1 MQNEESLNLLNQKPG
16 NVKNALVQKLSKQ
29 WPLTL
34 KQLDHALKREFGMD
48 VTYQA
53 VHKAATQLE
62 DEKVIEKIKEG
73 YQLHPE
79 WIQNITKL
87 SNQISQAYANN
98 QVLDFEKEIIQLTFT
113 SWINAGRF
121 GAFTFK
127 TECPNPQRKPIVTCW
142 LHVWPVSTVS
152 AEESKQLLEQV
163 RNGHDLYCLCPNN
176 TPLDQLF
183 ADWIGKMGRK
193 NILGAN
199 LNLNHDYIIVGD
211 HIAQIYYE
219 EKFRK
224 KIDSFYKKNTDIK
237 NIDYQKMQ
245 ELATERTN
253 IQAIV
258 IKNAQLAE
266 RLRNEGLLLFK

>member
-1 MQNEESLNLLNQKPG
+1 MQNEESLNLLNKKPG
-16 NVKNALVQKLSKQ
+16 NVKNALVQKLTKQ

-34 KQLDHALKREFGMD
+34 KQLDHALKREFGLD

-53 VHKAATQLE
+53 VHKAMAQLE
-62 DEKVIEKIKEG
+62 EEKIVEKTKAG
-73 YQLHPE
+73 FQLHPE
-79 WIQNITKL
+79 WIHNITKL
-87 SNQISQAYANN
+87 SNQISQAYSNN
-98 QVLDFEKEIIQLTFT
+98 HPLDFDKEIIQLNFS
-113 SWINAGRF
+113 SWLNAGRF

-127 TECPNPQRKPIVTCW
+127 TECPNPQKKPIVTGW
-142 LHVWPVSTVS
+142 MHVWPVSTVS
-152 AEESKQLLEQV
+152 AEESKQLLEQASK
-163 RNGHDLYCLCPNN
+163 GHDLYCICPNN

-193 NILGAN
+193 NVLGAN
-199 LNLNHDYIIVGD
+199 LNFDHDYIIVGD
-211 HIAQIYYE
+211 HIVQIYYE

-224 KIDSFYKKNTDIK
+224 KIDAFYRKNTDIK

-245 ELATERTN
+245 EMATERAN

-266 RLRNEGLLLFK
+266 RLRNEGIRLFR

>member
-34 KQLDHALKREFGMD
+34 KQLDHVLKREFGMD

-53 VHKAATQLE
+53 IHKAMSQLE
-62 DEKVIEKIKEG
+62 DEKVVEKVKSG
-73 YQLHPE
+73 FQLHPE

-98 QVLDFEKEIIQLTFT
+98 QVLDFEKEIIQLNFS
-113 SWINAGRF
+113 SWLNAGRF

-127 TECPNPQRKPIVTCW
+127 TECPNPQKKPIVTCW

-266 RLRNEGLLLFK
+266 RLRNEGILLFK